1 MTGNLNIII
10 LYTMKLIKNI
20 IARILAIWALIV
32 FVSTML
38 LLFPFYMIC
47 FILPDPQKSIY
58 HRSLSQIWMGTFLL
72 LSGCTFKV
80 NGKEVFDGLEN
91 AIIVCNHNSLI
102 DIPVSTPFLARAN
115 KTIAKKSFVYVPLF
129 GWIYQFA
136 TVIVDRKNNESRR
149 KSYEEMKRVLN
160 NGLDM
165 LIYPEGTRN
174 KTNKPLKSFYDGAF
188 RLAVDTK
195 KPIVPVIILNTKKIL
210 PAKPILFLRPGK
222 IILNI
227 LPPISPIGHTS
238 ESLKKLVFDIMA
250 EHYQKNNKS

>member
-1 MTGNLNIII
+1 
-10 LYTMKLIKNI
+10 MKLIKNI

-195 KPIVPVIILNTKKIL
+195 KPIVPVVILNTKKIL